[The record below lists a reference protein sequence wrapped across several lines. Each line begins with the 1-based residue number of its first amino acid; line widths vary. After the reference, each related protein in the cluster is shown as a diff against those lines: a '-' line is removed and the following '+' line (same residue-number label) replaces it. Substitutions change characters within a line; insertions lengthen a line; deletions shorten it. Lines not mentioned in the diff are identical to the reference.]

1 MAGLD
6 PEKPCRC
13 QEPTEAAIAEAPVRK
28 VELPDGMI
36 DGTFTLS
43 ANTGEELGR
52 QVDTFLR
59 SIDYDRFEAS
69 SGYSVHVDARHI
81 RSMQSGTVM
90 STFGPFWTEIQVS
103 RL

>member
-1 MAGLD
+1 MSNLD

-13 QEPTEAAIAEAPVRK
+13 KQPPEAGLAAEPVRK

-36 DGTFTLS
+36 DGTFTLT

-52 QVDTFLR
+52 QVDVFLR
-59 SIDYDRFEAS
+59 SIDYERFEAS
-69 SGYSVHVDARHI
+69 AGYSVHLDARHI
-81 RSMQSGTVM
+81 RSVQAGPIH

-103 RL
+103 RR